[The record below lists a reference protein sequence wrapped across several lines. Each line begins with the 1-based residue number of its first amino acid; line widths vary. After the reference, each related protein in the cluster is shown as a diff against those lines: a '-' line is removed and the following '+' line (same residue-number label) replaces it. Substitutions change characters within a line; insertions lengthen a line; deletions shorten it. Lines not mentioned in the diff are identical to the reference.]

1 MDRSSLPSPT
11 RLPALALFFFLAV
24 APAHALEF
32 EDRSQSA
39 GFEPG
44 FLANV
49 PAGGIAVA
57 DFDRNGYPDL
67 FITGYFQANRLFF
80 NQGNGSFTE
89 DPAVNATIA
98 GSACSSVAAADYD
111 NDGWPDVYVG
121 CRNQSNLLLRNL
133 AGTGFSNEI
142 HPAIDHAPTGVN
154 SARTDAVAWG
164 DLDGNGLLDLYI
176 GVYPSSASPDLD
188 DPDNLDRIA
197 LNLGNGQWNRITAG
211 WTGSDRAR
219 LARTA
224 LSQGFSDLDLDGRL
238 DLYVVNDKLQGN
250 VLWRNDGA
258 GCGGWCLVEQST
270 QAGLSRPVYGMGLAI
285 GDIDRDGLWD
295 LYFSSID
302 EQVLLRGQS
311 SSPLSFAEDT
321 ASVLNAEVVGWGTIF
336 ADFDNDGWEDAFL
349 AANSGSFSTT
359 PSVDQLFH
367 NQGDGSF
374 LVASAGS
381 GLDVQRPTEAAARVD
396 FDNDGRLDL
405 VLGHW
410 NQPVGYRLYRNIT
423 PGTGHWIG
431 FQLDGGS
438 EVNRDGVGTR
448 IVIDDGSEQLQ
459 MRELRIGEARGSN
472 HDPRLHFGLGSST
485 QFNVR
490 IHWPD
495 GTLQIL
501 ENPALDQYHPIT
513 HPGRE
518 RVFDD
523 RFQGP

>member
-1 MDRSSLPSPT
+1 M
-11 RLPALALFFFLAV
+11 FFFLAV

-67 FITGYFQANRLFF
+67 FVTGYFQANRLFF
-80 NQGNGSFTE
+80 NQGSGSFTE

-176 GVYPSSASPDLD
+176 GVYPTSSLPDLN

-197 LNLGNGQWNRITAG
+197 LQLGNGQWNRISTAFSG
-211 WTGSDRAR
+211 TQRAM

-224 LSQGFSDLDLDGRL
+224 LTQGFSDFDFDGRP

-258 GCGGWCLVEQST
+258 GCDGWCLTERSAQS
-270 QAGLSRPVYGMGLAI
+270 GLARPVYGMGLAI
-285 GDIDRDGLWD
+285 GDVDRDGRWD
-295 LYFSSID
+295 FFFSSID
-302 EQVLLRGQS
+302 EQVLLRGRS
-311 SSPLSFAEDT
+311 TAPLFFEEDPGS
-321 ASVLNAEVVGWGTIF
+321 ALNVQVVGWGTIF

-349 AANSGSFSTT
+349 AANSGSFSST
-359 PSVDQLFH
+359 PSIDQVFR
-367 NQGDGSF
+367 NQADGSF
-374 LVASAGS
+374 VSATTGS
-381 GLDVQRPTEAAARVD
+381 GLDIQRPTEAAARVD

-423 PGTGHWIG
+423 PTSGHWIG

-438 EVNRDGVGTR
+438 EVNRDGIGAR
-448 IVIDDGSEQLQ
+448 IVLDDGTGTMQ
-459 MRELRIGEARGSN
+459 MRERRSGESRGSS
-472 HDPRLHFGLGSST
+472 HDPRLHFGLGPNTMLSV
-485 QFNVR
+485 QV
-490 IHWPD
+490 HWPD
-495 GTLQIL
+495 GTLQTL
-501 ENPALDQYHPIT
+501 EGLAVDQYHLIT
-513 HPGRE
+513 HPGSE
-518 RVFDD
+518 GVFND
-523 RFQGP
+523 RFQAP